1 MLLSVVLVYS
11 YIYIYIYVEAPQSF
25 VQDTEGKVLGQVLGL
40 HNTHIYI
47 CMCVYVHSIEMLVAL
62 KMQMSKKGTGEPVQ
76 SFCPVVKC
84 WQSGCSEVYTI

>member
-1 MLLSVVLVYS
+1 M
-11 YIYIYIYVEAPQSF
+11 EAPQSF

-62 KMQMSKKGTGEPVQ
+62 KMELENKNKTTVNYFASLKTDHKINSNQCQINSKD
-76 SFCPVVKC
+76 FF
-84 WQSGCSEVYTI
+84 